1 MSASKEKRRR
11 QEDKSSGVV
20 VKNAREEKN
29 KQENKKIR
37 NLAIAIAAV
46 VVVLLAAA
54 LFINSKYVRRNLTAL
69 RINDVNYTVTDCNY
83 YYYSTY
89 FDYLSTVYT
98 NFGDSASALL
108 PDSSKPFGSQIHDE
122 ETGETWADFFEEMA
136 LSAMQDDAVVLSE
149 ARSVGYQLSAEKT
162 AEMDQQIEDMKQ
174 SVAEAGSFKTYDA
187 YLEAYYGNGM
197 NEASFR
203 RVAEM
208 KYIVDEY
215 SEYVRNSFT
224 YTQDDLENNY
234 QEHRNTLDVF
244 NYRYFL
250 VYSEEVDETLYE
262 GDEAGLEAAE
272 QEAMDAAMEKAVA
285 YMEGIHSEEDMIAA
299 ARDYD
304 AETYKEDDST
314 FRAYKGELLGSI
326 YGDWL
331 REDERKEGDV
341 TTAETTTGFY
351 VVYFIS
357 RSDNHYDTVN
367 ARVLTVVPET
377 VDSSQYA
384 DDEDTSAYNTAVKEA
399 NAEAASQAKTLYE
412 NWTADGATEEAFI
425 TMFNENSEDDTYEEG
440 YAENIPLDQF
450 PDAVDEWLY
459 DPARQPGDHAL
470 VAGGTT
476 QYILYYKG
484 VGRQYSDVIS
494 EDKLRTNDYNDW
506 KDSIS
511 ETTVKKTWVYALA
524 E

>member
-1 MSASKEKRRR
+1 MSASKEKRKR
-11 QEDKSSGVV
+11 QENKSSGVS
-20 VKNAREEKN
+20 VKNAREEQN
-29 KQENKKIR
+29 KRENKKVR
-37 NLAIAIAAV
+37 TLAIVIAAV

-83 YYYSTY
+83 YYYTTY
-89 FDYLSTVYT
+89 FDYMNTVYQ

-108 PDSSKPFGSQIHDE
+108 PDNSRPFGSQIHDE
-122 ETGETWADFFEEMA
+122 ETGETWADFFEQMA
-136 LSAMQDDAVVLSE
+136 MSAMQDDAVVFSE
-149 ARSVGYQLSAEKT
+149 ARSVGYQLSAEKQE
-162 AEMDQQIEDMKQ
+162 EMDKQIADMKQ
-174 SVAEAGSFKTYDA
+174 TVADAGTFKTYDD
-187 YLEAYYGNGM
+187 YLEAYYGSGM
-197 NEASFR
+197 DEESFR

-215 SEYVRNSFT
+215 SNHVRDSFT
-224 YTQDDLENNY
+224 YTPDQLEANY
-234 QEHRNTLDVF
+234 QDNRNTFDVF

-250 VYSEEVDETLYE
+250 VYAEEVDETLYE

-285 YMEGIHSEEDMIAA
+285 YMEGIHSEADMIAA

-304 AETYKEDDST
+304 AETFKEDDST

-331 REDERKEGDV
+331 REDGRKEGDV

-351 VVYFIS
+351 VVYYIS
-357 RSDNHYDTVN
+357 RSDNHYETVN
-367 ARVLTVVPET
+367 ARVLTVEPET
-377 VDSSQYA
+377 VDYSRYA
-384 DDEDTSAYNTAVKEA
+384 DDEDTTAYDTAVKDAEEEA
-399 NAEAASQAKTLYE
+399 VTRAKTLYD
-412 NWTADGATEEAFI
+412 NWTADGASEDAFI
-425 TMFNENSEDDTYEEG
+425 TMFSENSEDDTYEEG
-440 YAENIPLDQF
+440 YAENICRDQF
-450 PDAVDEWLY
+450 PGRVDNWLY

-470 VAGGTT
+470 VSSGTT
-476 QYILYYKG
+476 QYILYFKG

-494 EDKLRTNDYNDW
+494 EDKLRTNDYNNW
-506 KDSIS
+506 KASIAG
-511 ETTVKKTWVYALA
+511 TDVRKTWVYALA